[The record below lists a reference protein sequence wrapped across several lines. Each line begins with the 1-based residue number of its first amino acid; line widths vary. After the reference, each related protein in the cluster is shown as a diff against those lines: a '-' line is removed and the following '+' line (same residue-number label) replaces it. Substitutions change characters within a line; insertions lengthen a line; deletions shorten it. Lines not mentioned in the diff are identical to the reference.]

1 MHTVLDEHAG
11 VHTGAASIPPSEGPP
26 SPDAPPSPEPLLDPP
41 PLELPLLEPPSLE
54 PPLLEPASLEPPLAP
69 PIVASPLLEPVLAS
83 ITGSTTGTLVSA
95 PAGGG
100 SLIIPAPLTC
110 DIGAQ

>member
-1 MHTVLDEHAG
+1 LHVGAQ
-11 VHTGAASIPPSEGPP
+11 TG
-26 SPDAPPSPEPLLDPP
+26 
-41 PLELPLLEPPSLE
+41 
-54 PPLLEPASLEPPLAP
+54 PASLASSAPASEAFAALASDASGDSRV
-69 PIVASPLLEPVLAS
+69 IVASPPSAS
-83 ITGSTTGTLVSA
+83 VVVIPSPEDVASDTDASMTGSTTGTLVSA